1 MGKVDAKHSLVL
13 KRRSQHQAAAL
24 SAAAAAAAAAAAQ
37 HHDFGYSHDFS
48 PKASPAVPT
57 YKWMQV
63 KRNVPKP
70 GKEAFSESE
79 DEGLKKFTRKGPSE
93 SAYSNVNRVL
103 HPMVF

>member
-1 MGKVDAKHSLVL
+1 MTQNIPSL
-13 KRRSQHQAAAL
+13 RSQHQAAAL

-48 PKASPAVPT
+48 PKAAPAVPT

-70 GKEAFSESE
+70 GEKMDGEPTYCRS
-79 DEGLKKFTRKGPSE
+79 DRKGRE
-93 SAYSNVNRVL
+93 QLNYCKL
-103 HPMVF
+103 QQTL

>member
-1 MGKVDAKHSLVL
+1 MAGFISKHNEADERRLTWVGKVDANILFVPYL
-13 KRRSQHQAAAL
+13 RSQHQAAAL

-48 PKASPAVPT
+48 PKAAPAVPT

-70 GKEAFSESE
+70 GKTPLPGS
-79 DEGLKKFTRKGPSE
+79 GCK
-93 SAYSNVNRVL
+93 
-103 HPMVF
+103 

>member
-1 MGKVDAKHSLVL
+1 MRQADDERRLTWVGKVDANILFVPYL
-13 KRRSQHQAAAL
+13 RSQHQAAAL

-48 PKASPAVPT
+48 PKASPAIPT

-70 GKEAFSESE
+70 GKVPGESE
-79 DEGLKKFTRKGPSE
+79 ID
-93 SAYSNVNRVL
+93 
-103 HPMVF
+103 